1 MLTRRELMK
10 KGAAAAVLPLS
21 LGARASQGPD
31 HSRLPRWRGFNLLEK
46 FTLAGN
52 APYRESDFE
61 LTARWGFDFIR
72 LPCDYRC
79 WTAAPGSYR
88 EPVLQEVDRA
98 LGWARSRRVHLNLC
112 LHRAPGYCVNPP
124 KEPLDLWADGE
135 GGEEARRQFAAQW
148 AMLAARYKGVPSSA
162 LSFDLVNE
170 PANVSAEAYARAV
183 RAAVSAIRREDP
195 ARLVVA
201 DGLQYGTV
209 PVHELVG
216 LRVAQSTRGYA
227 PFHLSHYRA
236 GWVEGSDRWP
246 APGWPLKEEDGGAW
260 DRARLGREQVAP
272 WKELQRKGVGVH
284 VGEWGAYNR
293 TPHAVVLAWMR
304 DQLALW
310 REAGWG
316 WALWNL
322 RGPFGVLD
330 SGRADVTYEPY
341 EGHRLDREMLE
352 LLRAG

>member
-1 MLTRRELMK
+1 MLTRRELIER
-10 KGAAAAVLPLS
+10 AAMAAVPLS
-21 LGARASQGPD
+21 LGFKGSQGPS
-31 HSRLPRWRGFNLLEK
+31 HARLPRWRGFNLLEK

-52 APYRESDFE
+52 APYREEDFD
-61 LTARWGFDFIR
+61 LTAAWGFDFLR

-79 WTAAPGSYR
+79 WTEAPGTYR
-88 EPVLQEVDRA
+88 EAVLKEIDAA
-98 LGWARSRRVHLNLC
+98 LGWARARGIHLNLC

-124 KEPLDLWADGE
+124 KEPLDLWSDGE
-135 GGEEARRQFAAQW
+135 GGEEARRQFAHQW
-148 AMLAARYKGVPSSA
+148 AMFAARYRGVPNSA

-183 RAAVSAIRREDP
+183 RSAVSAIRREDP

-201 DGLQYGTV
+201 DGLQYGTRPV
-209 PVHELVG
+209 PELID

-227 PFHLSHYRA
+227 PFQLTHYGAR
-236 GWVEGSDRWP
+236 WVEGSDKWP
-246 APGWPLKEEDGGAW
+246 VPEWPLRGDDGAPW
-260 DRARLGREQVAP
+260 DRARLGREQIEP
-272 WKELQRKGVGVH
+272 WKELEKRGVGVH
-284 VGEWGAYNR
+284 VGEWGAHNR

-310 REAGWG
+310 RGAGWG

-322 RGPFGVLD
+322 RGSFGVLD
-330 SGRADVTYEPY
+330 SGRTDVKYETLK
-341 EGHRLDREMLE
+341 GRKLDRAMLE